1 MQNTSVHGLDTYPA
15 HILFLGNYPS
25 DPLGRT
31 GLTRSRYVSL
41 KHVLGLEHLE
51 VSISIIFKDTKT
63 PLGCISGGIIDFRG
77 LLRGA
82 NLLLMTRFRTANS
95 LLLY

>member
-1 MQNTSVHGLDTYPA
+1 MQNTFVHGLDTYPA

-25 DPLGRT
+25 DLLGRT
-31 GLTRSRYVSL
+31 GLPRSCYISS

-51 VSISIIFKDTKT
+51 VSISIILKDTKI
-63 PLGCISGGIIDFRG
+63 PLGCVGIIDFRG
-77 LLRGA
+77 LLRGV